1 MFFHRWKKRM
11 QAETKTT
18 VGTAGVPI
26 IAFTSGKGGS
36 GKTTLAVNFANI
48 IQKKGK
54 TILLIDLDLSNRGS
68 TGLFSTWTR
77 TPFEHLS
84 ALRLLRDDLSFN
96 GSCREIFKVKP
107 NLLFVPAASPEEM
120 PWIEPEHPS
129 LEAFVEMVRTRI
141 LDLAQRCQISCVV
154 LDCFCGIDLLT
165 TAAASVADDTILV
178 NEPDIITFT
187 GTTNL
192 LFHLRRAF
200 EKLKRRPRLHV
211 VINRVRYNQSVPR
224 LAALYK
230 ENLERVIGEVVL
242 CYFPYH
248 PRIFENF
255 GRQAFI
261 SDLLPRSLFVKKL
274 QLLAYLLFKDRN
286 DELIPEKA
294 RRWSVRKVRSI
305 YVRTIDP
312 SAVNAEYLVVKFT
325 RVPLLVGAWFLLYIL
340 LLRTSPLY
348 PRQAW
353 FLALL
358 VSSLFWVICLPPLL
372 QGTWLAARLN
382 YSLAALRFRL
392 ARIQERGPERL
403 MELWR
408 MFLACVSGVLTTIA
422 LGVVAGWGIYS
433 FVTTLNYELNL
444 DWLSDR
450 PKVSLNERQNR
461 SVILR
466 ERVRTTNLRGMTVE
480 NLDLSTSDFV
490 KTRKPG
496 EVIGAQ
502 SHILVGNTT
511 FRHCHFTGK
520 VFNKLDE
527 EDGPSQTDD
536 KWRGCVFDEC
546 DFGETDKHLY
556 ISNITLQDVTL
567 KKFPTAKYKAQRAA
581 VFKDSRFKNVKIEVA
596 QGGRLAFLNCEF
608 DQNSTVTNTSPD
620 PCVVHI
626 DPADQQPPLSPN
638 ASFKIQGKDEFF
650 WPEFKERLDKLI
662 ADQEKKIERNTG
674 NIDKRDAMIDVSELY
689 ILSNDPANLKKA
701 RADLDSILNETG
713 ESELD
718 PAFGRALML
727 RVLLA
732 IAAENHKNEAPELSA
747 LHYQEADDRWTAW
760 MKNNRRVSQW
770 DWNIWEELLPRWIF
784 TDDQL
789 RRIQDVER
797 RAKGEAKPS
806 KVNVQAVAPSLN
818 TRAETKP

>member
-1 MFFHRWKKRM
+1 MA
-11 QAETKTT
+11 AETETT
-18 VGTAGVPI
+18 DTARIPI

-77 TPFEHLS
+77 APFEHLS
-84 ALRLLRDDLSFN
+84 ALRLLRDDLSFKN
-96 GSCREIFKVKP
+96 SCREIFKVKP
-107 NLLFVPAASPEEM
+107 NLLFIPAASPEEM

-129 LEAFVEMVRTRI
+129 LEAFVEMVRARI

-230 ENLERVIGEVVL
+230 ENLERVIDEVVL

-274 QLLAYLLFKDRN
+274 QLLAYFLFKDRN

-294 RRWSVRKVRSI
+294 KRWSVRKVRSI

-325 RVPLLVGAWFLLYIL
+325 RVPLLVGAWLLLYIL
-340 LLRTSPLY
+340 LLRTWPLH

-353 FLALL
+353 LLALL

-422 LGVVAGWGIYS
+422 LGAIAGWGIYS
-433 FVTTLNYELNL
+433 FVANLNYELNL

-450 PKVSLNERQNR
+450 PKVSLKERQNR
-461 SVILR
+461 SVILG
-466 ERVRTTNLRGMTVE
+466 ESVRTTNLRGVTVE

-490 KTRKPG
+490 KTLKPG

-527 EDGPSQTDD
+527 ENPPSQTDD

-546 DFGETDKHLY
+546 DFGETDKPLY
-556 ISNITLQDVTL
+556 ISNIILQDVTL
-567 KKFPTAKYKAQRAA
+567 KKFPTGGLLKYKAQRAV
-581 VFKDSRFKNVKIEVA
+581 VFKNSSFKNVKIEVA
-596 QGGRLAFLNCEF
+596 PGLRLAFLNCEF
-608 DQNSTVTNTSPD
+608 DQNSSVTNPSAE
-620 PCVVHI
+620 PCVIHI
-626 DPADQQPPLSPN
+626 DPPKQRPVLPPN
-638 ASFKIQGKDEFF
+638 DAGFKIQREDEFF
-650 WPEFKERLDKLI
+650 WPDNKERLVELI
-662 ADQEKKIERNTG
+662 ADEEKKIEENTG

-689 ILSNDPANLKKA
+689 ILSDDAANLKKA
-701 RADLDSILNETG
+701 WDDLESILNETG
-713 ESELD
+713 DSELD

-727 RVLLA
+727 RVLLT
-732 IAAENHKNEAPELSA
+732 IAAENHKDEAPELSA
-747 LHYQEADDRWTAW
+747 LNYQEANDGWTAW
-760 MKNNRRVSQW
+760 MEKNRRVSQW
-770 DWNIWEELLPRWIF
+770 DWETWEELLPRWKF

-797 RAKGEAKPS
+797 RAKGQAKTS
-806 KVNVQAVAPSLN
+806 KVNVRTVEPSLN
-818 TRAETKP
+818 TRAQAKP